1 MLNKIRSNIGLCVRG
16 FLRGLSELQK
26 FFLCSLR
33 HTPKEKGPMKAFRI
47 GTRAQGDISSLFQ
60 AARLA
65 QAGAASASFCSAG
78 LIEKYNRLNSNYS
91 LSLPKNE
98 SISSANYPPS
108 LEASA
113 NKGRIIMRGNCIRV
127 AFFLILSGF
136 VTLAVS
142 AQDQSSVRGQL
153 GGTVVDSTG
162 AVIQGAA
169 INLLGPTG
177 NATRTSSE
185 QGEFTFPALAPGFYD
200 VKVSKE
206 GFKGTTVQ
214 KIEVSVNKTST
225 IRVVLE
231 LGAVTQTIE
240 VVASSVSVESQSTAV
255 TADITD
261 TVYNNLPL
269 GRSIT
274 STFYLSPGVA
284 SGLGTGAQNPAIS
297 GSTGLENAYIADG
310 VLLNDAAFGGLGVY
324 QRRYGGIGVGI
335 NSSFVKEVQVNT
347 AAFGPEIGHTTGGA
361 VIMVTKSG
369 SNAFHG
375 TAGGYFQ
382 SRGMSA
388 AYANQDDF
396 QTVNKIGRILAPQGY
411 EGDFELGGYVP
422 VGYFKNH
429 LFFFGAFNPTWNDNF
444 VQPVIGS
451 GLFTAT
457 NGQVDRKDTIWDY
470 SAKVTWQLNENHSI
484 QGSVFGDP
492 THSDNAPWQTLNIDN
507 VSANTTQTF
516 GSRNVAAIY
525 NGTIGPSLTL
535 FAAFTM
541 NWNNFTEAP
550 LPVVNITDETQAA
563 GTKAPVGS
571 GLPDQRGAFRA
582 QGFGSFEN
590 YTSNQKGV
598 QFDVH
603 KVVTI
608 LGQQHTFSAGYT
620 WAFPT
625 YNDTNGYSGGLFPI
639 DVTNIDGDHF
649 YGSNEAAVTG
659 QSAEFHTLLQLASSV
674 APGATPGS
682 TTCTKCPYMDV
693 PGFYTKTGSTYAY
706 NPQQVVLVAD
716 RGPFSAFTSVNTRK
730 VHAAY
735 VKDDWEMSKYATLS
749 MGVRWEQ
756 QRMTSGGAT
765 QLINDQWGP
774 RIGFTVDPKGD
785 RKSKIYVN
793 FGRYAWIMPLDAAI
807 RELTAENQVEN
818 IYFAP
823 DTANCS
829 GGVCGVASP
838 SNLVTLNQY
847 NTVTFDS
854 KNILNNAVGGVSVNP
869 TVNLVSGGG
878 SSPFQPGT
886 RMEYT
891 DEFVIG
897 AEHEFRGGIS
907 ASVRYIDRRI
917 KRIIEDFQ
925 SVSVEQQLAGIPGFY
940 AIGNPGAKTD
950 VVVNPNEITWM
961 PTAAQ
966 VLAFNAAG
974 GGAANASL
982 LGPPTGC
989 SNSGGLTPKESGPVY
1004 NTLGT
1009 LLGAA
1014 CFPSVNGIP
1023 NNATGAKYG
1032 GEVGA
1037 DGVPDGYP
1045 NATRNYQ
1052 AIEIEINKSLSHNW
1066 SLISNWRIARLIGNF
1081 EGAFRNDNGQ
1091 NDPGI
1096 SSLYDFTPGELN
1108 LLGSLLVPGPLN
1120 ADRLHIVNIYPT
1132 YTFDKSILKGLI
1144 VTPGVKFETGNP
1156 LTTLAAQQA
1165 YTDQG
1170 EAILNHRG
1178 DLGHGP
1184 VTGTVDVHVDYP
1196 WRISEGKTLH
1206 FEADFLNIANT
1217 KRNLLINQN
1226 IDLDFE
1232 VPNKDF
1238 QAPGFGA
1245 ANAAGQNLVL
1255 GFVQPF
1261 NARFHV
1267 SFNF

>member
-1 MLNKIRSNIGLCVRG
+1 
-16 FLRGLSELQK
+16 
-26 FFLCSLR
+26 
-33 HTPKEKGPMKAFRI
+33 
-47 GTRAQGDISSLFQ
+47 
-60 AARLA
+60 
-65 QAGAASASFCSAG
+65 
-78 LIEKYNRLNSNYS
+78 
-91 LSLPKNE
+91 
-98 SISSANYPPS
+98 
-108 LEASA
+108 
-113 NKGRIIMRGNCIRV
+113 MRGNCIRV

-136 VTLAVS
+136 VILAVS

-162 AVIQGAA
+162 AVVQGAT
-169 INLLGPTG
+169 INLMGPTG
-177 NATRTSSE
+177 NATRASSD

-200 VKVSKE
+200 VKVSKD

-214 KIEVSVNKTST
+214 KIEVSINKTST

-255 TADITD
+255 TADLTD

-269 GRSIT
+269 ARSIT

-369 SNAFHG
+369 TNAFHG
-375 TAGGYFQ
+375 VAGGYFQ

-388 AYANQDDF
+388 TYLNQDDF
-396 QTVNKIGRILAPQGY
+396 SSNKIGRYLAPQSY
-411 EGDFELGGYVP
+411 EGDFQFGGYVP
-422 VGYFKNH
+422 LGALKNQ
-429 LFFFGAFNPTWNDNF
+429 LFFFGAFNPTWDDIY
-444 VQPVIGS
+444 VQPAKGS
-451 GLFTAT
+451 GLLAS
-457 NGQVDRKDTIWDY
+457 NPEIDRKDTIWDY
-470 SAKVTWQLNENHSI
+470 SAKLTWQLNSNHSI

-492 THSDNAPWQTLNIDN
+492 THSNNAPWQTLNIDN
-507 VSANTTQTF
+507 ASANTTQTF
-516 GSRNVAAIY
+516 GSRNVAASY
-525 NGTIGPSLTL
+525 NGTIGSSLTL

-541 NWNNFTEAP
+541 NWNNFKEDP
-550 LPVVNITDETQAA
+550 LPVVNITDETQIA
-563 GTKAPVGS
+563 GNPGAG
-571 GLPDQRGAFRA
+571 GLPAQRGAFRA

-590 YTSNQKGV
+590 YDSNQKGV

-608 LGQQHTFSAGYT
+608 LGQQHTFSAGYS

-625 YNDTNGYSGGLFPI
+625 YNDTNGYSGGQVPI
-639 DVTNIDGDHF
+639 DVTNIDGTHYF
-649 YGSNEAAVTG
+649 TSSESAVAN
-659 QSAEFHTLLQLASSV
+659 QSAEYHLLLQLASSIP
-674 APGATPGS
+674 AAAS
-682 TTCTKCPYMDV
+682 CTKCPYMDV
-693 PGFYTKTGSTYAY
+693 PGFYTQTGPNTFAY

-716 RGPFSAFTSVNTRK
+716 RGPFSAFTSVNTGK

-735 VKDDWEMSKYATLS
+735 VKDEWEMSKYATLS

-756 QRMTSGGAT
+756 QRMSSGGVS
-765 QLINDQWGP
+765 QLINDQWNP

-823 DTANCS
+823 DTANCNES
-829 GGVCGVASP
+829 ANSSCGLASP

-847 NTVTFDS
+847 NTVTFDP
-854 KNILNNAVGGVSVNP
+854 KNVLNNAVGGVATNP
-869 TVNLVSGGG
+869 TLNLVSGGG
-878 SSPFQPGT
+878 SSPFAPGT

-891 DEFVIG
+891 DEFVVG
-897 AEHEFRGGIS
+897 AEHEFRGGIT

-925 SVSVEQQLAGIPGFY
+925 SVSVEQNLAHINGNYF
-940 AIGNPGAKTD
+940 IGNPNAKTD
-950 VVVNPNEITWM
+950 VVVNANEITWM

-966 VLAFNAAG
+966 VTAYNNSATPTTPPNPA
-974 GGAANASL
+974 L
-982 LGPPTGC
+982 LGPPAGC
-989 SNSGGLTPKESGPVY
+989 FDSANNLTPKESGPLF
-1004 NTLGT
+1004 NTFGT

-1014 CFPSVNGIP
+1014 CFPAVNGQL
-1023 NNATGAKYG
+1023 NTSKTAQFG
-1032 GEVGA
+1032 GEPGA
-1037 DGVPDGYP
+1037 DGIPDGYP
-1045 NATRNYQ
+1045 NPSRNYQ

-1096 SSLYDFTPGELN
+1096 SSLYDFTPGQLN

-1132 YTFDKSILKGLI
+1132 YTFDRGIVKGLI
-1144 VTPGVKFETGNP
+1144 VTPGVRIQTGVP
-1156 LTTLAAQQA
+1156 LTTLAAQQD

-1170 EAILNHRG
+1170 EAVLFGRG
-1178 DLGHGP
+1178 DLGRAP

-1196 WRISEGKTLH
+1196 WRISESKTLH
-1206 FEADFLNIANT
+1206 FEADFLNIADT
-1217 KRNLLINQN
+1217 RRNLLINQN
-1226 IDLDFE
+1226 VDLDFQIK
-1232 VPNKDF
+1232 NKDF
-1238 QAPGFGA
+1238 GAPGFGA